1 MPKRSKEDTEIT
13 IQKIMDAVV
22 DQLLRLGYDKM
33 SYTTL
38 SQQTGV
44 SRTGISH
51 HFPKKTDFTA
61 ALDGRIFKM
70 FIEHLEF
77 EKGLDAFSQS
87 WIKALEDSE
96 FLAILRLLFHHIVT
110 SESAHE
116 FAANS
121 LCDGISPHKSLS
133 SVLFP
138 APFGPNNAVTSPARI
153 SMLMSSSTTR
163 WPYFIEIFRPDK
175 TT

>member
-70 FIEHLEF
+70 FVGHVDFDNGLE
-77 EKGLDAFSQS
+77 AFTRS
-87 WIKALEDSE
+87 WVAALENEE

-110 SESAHE
+110 SQSTHE
-116 FAANS
+116 FAHN
-121 LCDGISPHKSLS
+121 GIERLYKVCEEKLGCGSAKELEWLIGKSLMRM
-133 SVLFP
+133 
-138 APFGPNNAVTSPARI
+138 A
-153 SMLMSSSTTR
+153 
-163 WPYFIEIFRPDK
+163 K
-175 TT
+175 

>member
-38 SQQTGV
+38 SQQTGI

-77 EKGLDAFSQS
+77 DKGLSAFSQS
-87 WIKALEDSE
+87 WIKALEDAE

-110 SESAHE
+110 AENAQE
-116 FAANS
+116 FAAN
-121 LCDGISPHKSLS
+121 GIDRLYKMVESQ
-133 SVLFP
+133 
-138 APFGPNNAVTSPARI
+138 FGAGGDKELEWLIGRALI
-153 SMLMSSSTTR
+153 QMS
-163 WPYFIEIFRPDK
+163 K
-175 TT
+175 

>member
-38 SQQTGV
+38 SQQTGI

-77 EKGLDAFSQS
+77 DKGLSAFSQS
-87 WIKALEDSE
+87 WIKALEEAE

-110 SESAHE
+110 AENAQE
-116 FAANS
+116 FAANGIDRLYKIVESQFGAGGDKELEWLIGRS
-121 LCDGISPHKSLS
+121 LIQ
-133 SVLFP
+133 
-138 APFGPNNAVTSPARI
+138 
-153 SMLMSSSTTR
+153 MS
-163 WPYFIEIFRPDK
+163 K
-175 TT
+175 

>member
-22 DQLLRLGYDKM
+22 DQLLHLGYDKM

-70 FIEHLEF
+70 FVEHLNF
-77 EKGLDAFSQS
+77 DNSLQDFSDS
-87 WIKALEDSE
+87 WVKALDNAE

-110 SESAHE
+110 SQNTHE
-116 FAANS
+116 FAMN
-121 LCDGISPHKSLS
+121 GIERLYKTTEAQFGVDSAKELEWLIGKSL
-133 SVLFP
+133 VRM
-138 APFGPNNAVTSPARI
+138 A
-153 SMLMSSSTTR
+153 
-163 WPYFIEIFRPDK
+163 K
-175 TT
+175 

>member
-13 IQKIMDAVV
+13 IQKIMEAVV
-22 DQLLRLGYDKM
+22 DQIIRLGYDKM

-70 FIEHLEF
+70 FVEHLEF
-77 EKGLDAFSQS
+77 EGGLDSFVNS
-87 WIKALEDSE
+87 WLAALKNDE
-96 FLAILRLLFHHIVT
+96 FLAILKLLFHHIVT
-110 SESAHE
+110 SENAHE
-116 FAANS
+116 FASKGIDRLYKLVETQYGSGSEKELEWLLGRS
-121 LCDGISPHKSLS
+121 LIQLS
-133 SVLFP
+133 
-138 APFGPNNAVTSPARI
+138 
-153 SMLMSSSTTR
+153 
-163 WPYFIEIFRPDK
+163 K
-175 TT
+175 

>member
-70 FIEHLEF
+70 FVDHVEF
-77 EKGLDAFSQS
+77 EKGLAEFSAS
-87 WIKALEDSE
+87 WVSALDNEE

-110 SESAHE
+110 SQSTHE
-116 FAANS
+116 FASN
-121 LCDGISPHKSLS
+121 GIDRLYKMTESQFGEGSAKELEWLIGKSLIRM
-133 SVLFP
+133 
-138 APFGPNNAVTSPARI
+138 AQ
-153 SMLMSSSTTR
+153 
-163 WPYFIEIFRPDK
+163 
-175 TT
+175 

>member
-61 ALDGRIFKM
+61 ALDGRIFRL
-70 FIEHLEF
+70 FIEHLDF
-77 EKGLDAFSQS
+77 ENGLEAFSQS
-87 WIKALEDSE
+87 WIESLENEE

-110 SESAHE
+110 TENAHE
-116 FAANS
+116 FAAQGVDRLYKLLETQFGDASARELEWLMGCS
-121 LCDGISPHKSLS
+121 LIRMTK
-133 SVLFP
+133 
-138 APFGPNNAVTSPARI
+138 
-153 SMLMSSSTTR
+153 
-163 WPYFIEIFRPDK
+163 
-175 TT
+175 

>member
-51 HFPKKTDFTA
+51 HFPKKTDFTE
-61 ALDGRIFKM
+61 ALDGRIFKL
-70 FIEHLEF
+70 FIEHLN
-77 EKGLDAFSQS
+77 LDGSLTDFSDS
-87 WIKALEDSE
+87 WSNALERSE

-110 SESAHE
+110 SKNAHSFAKSGIERIYQTAESQFGESSAKE
-116 FAANS
+116 VEW
-121 LCDGISPHKSLS
+121 LIGKSLI
-133 SVLFP
+133 
-138 APFGPNNAVTSPARI
+138 R
-153 SMLMSSSTTR
+153 MSQ
-163 WPYFIEIFRPDK
+163 
-175 TT
+175 

>member
-61 ALDGRIFKM
+61 ALDARIFKK
-70 FIEHLEF
+70 FVEHLEF
-77 EKGLDAFSQS
+77 DKGIDAFSES
-87 WIKALEDSE
+87 WMKALEDAE

-110 SESAHE
+110 AENAHE
-116 FAANS
+116 FAANGIERLYKMVDSQFGAGGDKELEWLIGRS
-121 LCDGISPHKSLS
+121 LIK
-133 SVLFP
+133 
-138 APFGPNNAVTSPARI
+138 
-153 SMLMSSSTTR
+153 MS
-163 WPYFIEIFRPDK
+163 K
-175 TT
+175 

>member
-116 FAANS
+116 FAANGIDRLYKMVESQFGSGGDKELEWLIGRS
-121 LCDGISPHKSLS
+121 LIQ
-133 SVLFP
+133 
-138 APFGPNNAVTSPARI
+138 
-153 SMLMSSSTTR
+153 MS
-163 WPYFIEIFRPDK
+163 K
-175 TT
+175 

>member
-61 ALDGRIFKM
+61 ALDGRIFKLFM
-70 FIEHLEF
+70 
-77 EKGLDAFSQS
+77 EKIDLQGDLASFQDS
-87 WIKALEDSE
+87 WIKSLEDE
-96 FLAILRLLFHHIVT
+96 QFRAILRLLFHHIVT
-110 SESAHE
+110 SENAHE
-116 FAANS
+116 FAAN
-121 LCDGISPHKSLS
+121 GIDRLYKLVEAQFGEGSEKELEWLIGKSLIRM
-133 SVLFP
+133 
-138 APFGPNNAVTSPARI
+138 TQ
-153 SMLMSSSTTR
+153 
-163 WPYFIEIFRPDK
+163 
-175 TT
+175 